1 MCCGEPGQA
10 CGVWRG
16 GRCATGRV
24 QASRSL
30 GLHTEKAPGGDFGNC
45 KVSWAC
51 ARLDSLLL
59 SRCRHAA
66 AVLGCAGTAAGAR
79 RTTTTPPLP
88 RRCPAALPS
97 SWWCSPP
104 GGTPTTWASPG
115 WRWLMQC
122 GGRCPP
128 TPPSSW
134 QVGGWVLLGIAGG
147 MGRGDHRDG
156 TGRAGTWRSRL
167 VLRRSSAVLCTAG
180 VPAAANLRPWPH
192 ACHPAHCTHPIP
204 QSQPAW
210 RCCRAWPATR
220 ARPTSWWT
228 ATTAARPCTAGW
240 PR

>member
-1 MCCGEPGQA
+1 M
-10 CGVWRG
+10 
-16 GRCATGRV
+16 
-24 QASRSL
+24 
-30 GLHTEKAPGGDFGNC
+30 
-45 KVSWAC
+45 SWAC

-134 QVGGWVLLGIAGG
+134 QVGGWVLLGVAGG
-147 MGRGDHRDG
+147 MGRGTTGTGQAGLEPGTLGLFYDGAALCCAQRACQLRQTSAPGLTPATLPTAPVRSRSPSQRGAAAGHGQRRAHGRQAGGRRQQRLGHAQLAGPASTRCGVGRVRVLGRDG
-156 TGRAGTWRSRL
+156 WRGEKEGGLAYCSL
-167 VLRRSSAVLCTAG
+167 LSM
-180 VPAAANLRPWPH
+180 W
-192 ACHPAHCTHPIP
+192 
-204 QSQPAW
+204 
-210 RCCRAWPATR
+210 
-220 ARPTSWWT
+220 
-228 ATTAARPCTAGW
+228 
-240 PR
+240 